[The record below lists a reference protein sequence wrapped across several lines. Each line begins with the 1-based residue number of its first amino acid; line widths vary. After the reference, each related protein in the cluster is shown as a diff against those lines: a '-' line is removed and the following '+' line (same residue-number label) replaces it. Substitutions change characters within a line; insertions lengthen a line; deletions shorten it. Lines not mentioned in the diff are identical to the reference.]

1 MTDTD
6 SLFIMVYCSKNR
18 DAYDIMIEHADQ
30 YDFSDVSQGCALFDK
45 IK

>member
-1 MTDTD
+1 MTNTD

-18 DAYDIMIEHADQ
+18 DAYDIMIEHPDQ
-30 YDFSDVSQGCALFDK
+30 YDFRDVSQGCDLFDK